1 MQQQSSYSHLFT
13 DVVKYLLII
22 NVLFFIATGLLSEP
36 LAKYID
42 GIFWGLSDFLGLH
55 YWDSPKF
62 RPFQVVTH
70 MFTHGG
76 LMHIVFNMFGLVM
89 FGSALE
95 KVWGPKRFL
104 FFYLFCGLGAAA
116 LQMAFYSY
124 EVYSVAQTFTPAI
137 ELINQVE
144 KLQLNYLVPMV
155 GASGAIYGV
164 FLAFG
169 LMYPNVNLYLIF
181 LPIPIKAKYMII
193 LMFALDL
200 FLGVQQYSWDSFA
213 HFAHLGG
220 MIFGFLLI
228 QYWRFTDRNIQQKAN
243 DELDYFR

>member
-1 MQQQSSYSHLFT
+1 MQQYYYSHLFT

-22 NVLFFIATGLLSEP
+22 NVLFFAATSLLTEP
-36 LAKYID
+36 LAQYLE
-42 GIFWGLSDFLGLH
+42 GFWGLSDFLGVH

-62 RPFQVVTH
+62 RPFQIVTH

-76 LMHIVFNMFGLVM
+76 LMHIIFNMFGLVM

-95 KVWGPKRFL
+95 KVWGSKRFL
-104 FFYLFCGLGAAA
+104 FFYLFCGLGAVA

-124 EVYSVAQTFTPAI
+124 EVYSVAETFTPAI
-137 ELINQVE
+137 SLINQVE
-144 KLQLNYLVPMV
+144 KLQVNYLVPMV

-181 LPIPIKAKYMII
+181 LPIPIKAKYMVL
-193 LMFALDL
+193 LMFGLDL
-200 FLGVQQYSWDSFA
+200 FLGIQQYSWDSFA

-220 MIFGFLLI
+220 MISGFLLI
-228 QYWRFTDRNIQQKAN
+228 QYWRFTDRNIQEKAK
-243 DELDYFR
+243 DDLDYFR